1 MLAVRTL
8 RLLTVSIGLLTGPV
22 APATAQP
29 ASAPSA
35 PVSPAVPRLLLKAGL
50 RLNHLFYL
58 PDQQSWQLVLPSS
71 LGLEYRLT
79 PRFGLYSQLEA
90 DLSAGRGPRGRRG
103 RAQLPTT
110 STDFAL
116 GARYYFNQPAAGS
129 SATHPEPWG
138 NYLALESSAEL
149 AQIGR
154 GGRRG
159 RNLTVGRV
167 TPALFALCG
176 TQHGGPGRRL
186 LYDLNA
192 GLGIVAPP
200 AYASD
205 SKMSP
210 PWSVASQI
218 NLRVYFVNHPRP
230 PKSAGH

>member
-1 MLAVRTL
+1 MLAARTL
-8 RLLTVSIGLLTGPV
+8 KLLTFSIGLLPGLVPAAAAQPTP
-22 APATAQP
+22 PATA
-29 ASAPSA
+29 A
-35 PVSPAVPRLLLKAGL
+35 PVPPGVPRLLLKAGL

-79 PRFGLYSQLEA
+79 PRFGLYGQLEA
-90 DLSAGRGPRGRRG
+90 DLAAGRGPRGRR
-103 RAQLPTT
+103 
-110 STDFAL
+110 SL
-116 GARYYFNQPAAGS
+116 GARYYFNQPAA
-129 SATHPEPWG
+129 ANAPARPEPWG
-138 NYLALESSAEL
+138 NYLALEGSAEL

-154 GGRRG
+154 GGRRS

-200 AYASD
+200 AYARESR
-205 SKMSP
+205 MSP
-210 PWSVASQI
+210 PWSVASQV
-218 NLRVYFVNHPRP
+218 NLRVYLVNHHRP
-230 PKSAGH
+230 PKPAGL